1 VLDENHSDTLA
12 SVANLALDLRALGE
26 HEQARVL
33 TDNTMA
39 HRRRMLGE
47 GPPTTR
53 ITGYNHAVNLH
64 AADEHKHTSEKT
76 EPAWPGAGRGPL
88 RRSSSGVIDV
98 VRTEVAREFGWGTG

>member
-12 SVANLALDLRALGE
+12 SVANSALDLRALGE

-76 EPAWPGAGRGPL
+76 VSQRGRVPGEDHSDAL
-88 RRSSSGVIDV
+88 ASTNDLAVDRSALDEHH
-98 VRTEVAREFGWGTG
+98 RLQ